1 MSKLYVFAIGGS
13 GSRVLRSLTM
23 LLSSGV
29 QTEYEIVPMIIDPD
43 QSNGDLVR
51 TVDIMRSY
59 ENIHNSLSFNNNE
72 KNEFF
77 KNPIS
82 SLNNDGNYLLPLV
95 GTSGVSF
102 ENYLSLSTM
111 SIENQAIMRM
121 LFSNANLASDMN
133 VGFKGNP
140 NIGSIVLNQFT
151 DSKDYNTFATNF
163 VNGDKVFIISS
174 IFGGT
179 GASGFPLLLKNM
191 RTSSNNALANASI
204 GAVSLLPYFNLKT
217 DKKSSIQADSFI
229 TKAKA
234 ALNYYEKNVTG
245 NHTLDDMYYL
255 GDDFSAAGYNNCDG
269 GGNQQNNAHLIEMLA
284 ALSIIDF
291 AGKTYQLGAAKN
303 TNFHEFGLESESQNV
318 IFADF
323 GMDTNNII
331 RKPLSMMAI
340 MNSYLNNRDASHRS
354 SQKWAKDKKSILG
367 EAFWSSNNFSSYNK
381 FKLSFEE
388 WINEMA
394 DNSISFEPFRLDKSS
409 DDALDIVVGISPD
422 YRYGFMSKKGCDYID
437 KKLSDV
443 IGQVPANLKPLQA
456 FLELFYIS
464 LKEICE
470 NKLKL

>member
-29 QTEYEIVPMIIDPD
+29 HTNYEIVPMIVDPD

-51 TVDIMRSY
+51 TVDVMRSY
-59 ENIHNSLSFNNNE
+59 ENIHNALSFNNNE

-82 SLNNDGNYLLPLV
+82 ALNDDGNYLLPLV
-95 GTSGVSF
+95 GTSGISF
-102 ENYLSLSTM
+102 ENYLSLGTM
-111 SIENQAIMRM
+111 SLENQAIMRM

-191 RTSSNNALANASI
+191 RTNSNTALANAPM

-245 NHTLDDMYYL
+245 NNTLDDMYYL
-255 GDDFSAAGYNNCDG
+255 GDDFSAAGYDNCDG
-269 GGNQQNNAHLIEMLA
+269 FPARETLFRQARSLQSPA
-284 ALSIIDF
+284 S
-291 AGKTYQLGAAKN
+291 KSCPQ
-303 TNFHEFGLESESQNV
+303 SS
-318 IFADF
+318 
-323 GMDTNNII
+323 
-331 RKPLSMMAI
+331 S
-340 MNSYLNNRDASHRS
+340 SASHFFGFSFCFCAFSVFPALPLLRPLFLPS
-354 SQKWAKDKKSILG
+354 SALPKYASQSKD
-367 EAFWSSNNFSSYNK
+367 
-381 FKLSFEE
+381 
-388 WINEMA
+388 
-394 DNSISFEPFRLDKSS
+394 P
-409 DDALDIVVGISPD
+409 GI
-422 YRYGFMSKKGCDYID
+422 F
-437 KKLSDV
+437 
-443 IGQVPANLKPLQA
+443 
-456 FLELFYIS
+456 
-464 LKEICE
+464 
-470 NKLKL
+470 

>member
-29 QTEYEIVPMIIDPD
+29 HTNYEIVPMIVDPD

-51 TVDIMRSY
+51 TVDVMRSY
-59 ENIHNSLSFNNNE
+59 ENALSFNNNE

-82 SLNNDGNYLLPLV
+82 ALNDDGNYLLPLV
-95 GTSGVSF
+95 GTSGISF
-102 ENYLSLSTM
+102 ENYLSLGTM
-111 SIENQAIMRM
+111 SLENQAIMRM

-140 NIGSIVLNQFT
+140 NIVLNQFT

-191 RTSSNNALANASI
+191 RTNSNTALANAPI

-229 TKAKA
+229 AKAKA
-234 ALNYYEKNVTG
+234 ALNHYEKNVTG
-245 NHTLDDMYYL
+245 NNTLDDMYYL
-255 GDDFSAAGYNNCDG
+255 GDDFSAAGYDNCDG
-269 GGNQQNNAHLIEMLA
+269 GGNQQNNAHLVEMLA

-291 AGKTYQLGAAKN
+291 AGKQSQQNAVKN
-303 TNFHEFGLESESQNV
+303 TNFHEFGLESDSQSV
-318 IFADF
+318 MFADF
-323 GMDTNNII
+323 GIETNNII
-331 RKPLSMMAI
+331 CKPLSMMAI
-340 MNSYLNNRDASHRS
+340 LNSYLNNRDASHSFWRS
-354 SQKWAKDKKSILG
+354 S
-367 EAFWSSNNFSSYNK
+367 NFSAYNK
-381 FKLSFEE
+381 YKQCFEE
-388 WINEMA
+388 WLSEMKE
-394 DNSISFEPFRLDKSS
+394 NHISFEPFRLDKSS
-409 DDALDIVVGISPD
+409 VDALDIIVGITPH
-422 YRYGFMSKKGCDYID
+422 YGFLSKKGCDYID
-437 KKLSDV
+437 KKLSDN
-443 IGQVPANLKPLQA
+443 IGKISANLNPLQS
-456 FLELFYIS
+456 FLELFYIT

>member
-29 QTEYEIVPMIIDPD
+29 HTNYEIVPMIVDPD

-51 TVDIMRSY
+51 TVDVMRSY
-59 ENIHNSLSFNNNE
+59 ENIHNALSFNNNE

-82 SLNNDGNYLLPLV
+82 ALNDDGNYLLPLV
-95 GTSGVSF
+95 GTSGISF
-102 ENYLSLSTM
+102 ENYLSLGTM
-111 SIENQAIMRM
+111 SLENQAIMRM

-191 RTSSNNALANASI
+191 RTNSNTALANAPI

-245 NHTLDDMYYL
+245 NNTLDDMYYL
-255 GDDFSAAGYNNCDG
+255 GDDFSAAGYDNCDG
-269 GGNQQNNAHLIEMLA
+269 GGNQQNNAHLVEMLA

-291 AGKTYQLGAAKN
+291 AGKQSQQNAVKN
-303 TNFHEFGLESESQNV
+303 TNFHEFGLESDSQSV
-318 IFADF
+318 MFADF
-323 GMDTNNII
+323 GIETNNII
-331 RKPLSMMAI
+331 CKPLSMMAI
-340 MNSYLNNRDASHRS
+340 LNSYLNNRDASHRS
-354 SQKWAKDKKSILG
+354 SQKWAKDRSSILG
-367 EAFWSSNNFSSYNK
+367 DSFWRSSNFSAYNK
-381 FKLSFEE
+381 YKQCFEE
-388 WINEMA
+388 WLSEMKE
-394 DNSISFEPFRLDKSS
+394 NHISFEPFRLDKSS
-409 DDALDIVVGISPD
+409 VDALDIIVGITPH
-422 YRYGFMSKKGCDYID
+422 YGFLSKKGCDYID
-437 KKLSDV
+437 KKLSDN
-443 IGQVPANLKPLQA
+443 IGKISANLNPLQS
-456 FLELFYIS
+456 FLELFYIT